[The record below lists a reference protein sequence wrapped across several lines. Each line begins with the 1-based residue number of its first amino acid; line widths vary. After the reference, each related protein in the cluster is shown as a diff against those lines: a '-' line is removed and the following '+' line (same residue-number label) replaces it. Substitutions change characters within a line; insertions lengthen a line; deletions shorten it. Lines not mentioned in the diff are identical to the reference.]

1 MDNWTIRRNIDLLT
15 WDRRA
20 EYLGPLM
27 YTGDANA
34 HTITL
39 VVTAGGRSV
48 DLKGQSIL
56 AYCIRGDQ
64 RTVTLHGTA
73 ADGTITV
80 TLDPTCYAV
89 RGRMSI
95 VIRAESADTRI
106 PLYAAVCT
114 ISELMTDEI
123 VDPGNVIPSLS
134 DLLAQI
140 DVMRG
145 ATADAQAAARK
156 LSKVEINATTGE
168 PGSQAQAAVTQTADT
183 TRFALTIPRGDVGPR
198 GPQGERGATGATGP
212 QGPQGERGLTGAT
225 GPQGP
230 QGPVGAQGPK
240 GATGATGPAG
250 ATGPQGPKGDKGD
263 PGRDGSMVSTSLDP
277 GVFAM
282 YVRDDGHLILAHNDG
297 DPTPALSIESGHL
310 IYTID

>member
-1 MDNWTIRRNIDLLT
+1 MDNWTIRRNVDLLT

-34 HTITL
+34 HTIAL
-39 VVTAGGRSV
+39 AVTAGGEAV
-48 DLKGQSIL
+48 DLTGRSIL
-56 AYCIRGDQ
+56 AYCVRGDG

-73 ADGTITV
+73 DNGCVTV
-80 TLDPTCYAV
+80 TLDPACYAV
-89 RGRMSI
+89 QGRMSI
-95 VIRAESADTRI
+95 VIRAESAKARI

-114 ISELMTDEI
+114 VSALMTDEI

-140 DVMRG
+140 DVLRS
-145 ATADAQAAARK
+145 ATTAAQDAARK
-156 LSKVEINATTGE
+156 LSKVEISAATGE
-168 PGSQAQAAVTQTADT
+168 PGSTAQASVTQTADT
-183 TRFALTIPRGDVGPR
+183 TRFALTIPRGNV
-198 GPQGERGATGATGP
+198 GPQGPQGARGATGATGP

-225 GPQGP
+225 GPKGP

-240 GATGATGPAG
+240 GDKGAPGPVG
-250 ATGPQGPKGDKGD
+250 ATGPQGLQGEKGD

-282 YVRDDGHLILAHNDG
+282 YVNDTGHLILAHNDG
-297 DPTPALSIESGHL
+297 DPTPALSIEGGHL